1 MTWTDNLMS
10 MHCSIL
16 PSIKIFL
23 VFFSRFS
30 ISGELEVKDSG
41 YGHNGKQIRGTNCL
55 GTQTTFGKG
64 FT

>member
-1 MTWTDNLMS
+1 